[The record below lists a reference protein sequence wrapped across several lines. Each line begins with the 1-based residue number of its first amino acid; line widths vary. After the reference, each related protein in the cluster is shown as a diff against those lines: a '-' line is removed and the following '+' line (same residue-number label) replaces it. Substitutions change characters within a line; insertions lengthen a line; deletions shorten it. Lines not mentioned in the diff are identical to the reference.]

1 MLPDERIRRQIK
13 LQNLYVFMTVAEV
26 GSMSRAAQ
34 RLNTVQPAVSRSIAE
49 LERAFGVRLLDRD
62 RQGIKPTVY
71 GRALLDCGAAAFDDL
86 RRGVRNIEALADPEG
101 GEVRIGCPPLLA
113 ASYVTTIV
121 DHISRRKPRV
131 SFQLVTGTAEELYN
145 KLGER
150 KIDVWIARFDDV
162 ADMRLHREVLF
173 EDSYVVVANVQSP
186 WSRRRKLTLQD
197 LLDEAWALPPL
208 DNRVGSYLAQAF
220 RACGLEYPRVTV
232 TTTSPETRFGLL
244 AMGRYLTMMPT
255 FALRFPARRPEFK
268 VLPLSLPLAAVPVS
282 IVTLKDR
289 ALSPAA
295 EHFIETAREVARPLQ
310 RGTHRLRG
318 AASSPASIKIR
329 S

>member
-1 MLPDERIRRQIK
+1 MKTIYLWATALLCTLFLWSGSFAAAGKD
-13 LQNLYVFMTVAEV
+13 AEQLDK
-26 GSMSRAAQ
+26 AF
-34 RLNTVQPAVSRSIAE
+34 SRSTLQIATPD
-49 LERAFGVRLLDRD
+49 ARL
-62 RQGIKPTVY
+62 
-71 GRALLDCGAAAFDDL
+71 
-86 RRGVRNIEALADPEG
+86 
-101 GEVRIGCPPLLA
+101 
-113 ASYVTTIV
+113 
-121 DHISRRKPRV
+121 H
-131 SFQLVTGTAEELYN
+131 
-145 KLGER
+145 